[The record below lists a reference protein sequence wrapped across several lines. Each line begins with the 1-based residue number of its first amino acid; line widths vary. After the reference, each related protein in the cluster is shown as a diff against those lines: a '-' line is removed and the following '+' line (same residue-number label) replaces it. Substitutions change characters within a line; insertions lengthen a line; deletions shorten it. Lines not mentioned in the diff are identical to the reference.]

1 MKNLN
6 LLTLVFIIL
15 KLTGTVSWS
24 WLAVLSPTLL
34 GLGLNLLG
42 AVIVFLSG
50 KLK

>member
-15 KLTGTVSWS
+15 KLTNTVDWS
-24 WLAVLSPTLL
+24 WWAVLSPTLL
-34 GLGLNLLG
+34 GLTLNILG
-42 AVIVFLSG
+42 GVIVWMSG